1 MEENQYIDFNEIK
14 KYVNIT
20 EEKLF
25 LLYLR
30 EVFKDL
36 ADRDES
42 NKKKGVMKMSFL
54 DYIKL
59 PIFISEKVFGV
70 LDVDKDGFLNQKEF
84 ILGMNRLYNS
94 NFDDTVKLIF
104 EILDFNRDGLIE
116 KDDVKMILGL
126 LPLKTDRNKIKYKYQ
141 MESLEEIHE
150 IINLTFGDKKELNL
164 DEFKEV
170 IKEKKSDVFLQIICF
185 LYQKKPFV
193 DSNIT
198 ILKSSKKASNLELG
212 TPQMSK
218 KVKCDNVLLPSPLQ
232 NSSLSPAFQLLQSGK
247 INSPFLLNGRPGN
260 EKENFNPEISGF
272 KGMIRYHNRNIPKS
286 EDTKN
291 ADINEND
298 DDDEEA
304 VKKIIKSSENVF
316 NSPSTFLKNSEEL
329 SKKITPF
336 SLFTPEIKPIKENSK
351 TDGEIPQ
358 MSLNSDENQTQN
370 DNNKVAYE
378 NYIYKKSDG
387 NRLKKYYLVL
397 IDKDIYYYKSEQKKE
412 VLGMHN
418 LSGCFFKENNPEKI
432 NDKIYYCFTIIFP
445 KKERKYYVGSQE
457 IYDNFVNSLKNSFG
471 YLNFFDYYE
480 MLDNLGEGI
489 FGSVKLGV
497 EKKTNQRVAI
507 KIIKKSKAKES
518 DIELVRNEIDIMKLC
533 YHPNVVHLLDHFENG
548 EYIFIVMEYIKGGC
562 LTDYLKKNEFDF
574 SEKRAAEII
583 YQLAKGLKYLHK
595 YGIIHRDL
603 KPDNIMLTEASDK
616 GNVKIMD
623 FGLSKILG
631 KKEKSTDGFGTLT
644 FVSPEVLVRK
654 PYNKEVDI
662 WSLGVILYLML
673 SGELPFDDPDDN
685 EQNIAKAIVY
695 QDVKFPSEKFGKRSK
710 AVIELIQRCLT
721 KDPKARIKV
730 DEIIKSDWIKEQ
742 LSNE

>member
-1 MEENQYIDFNEIK
+1 MEDNQYIDFNEIK

-20 EEKLF
+20 DEKLF

-42 NKKKGVMKMSFL
+42 NKKKGVMKMAFL

-70 LDVDKDGFLNQKEF
+70 LDEDKDGFLNQKEF

-104 EILDFNRDGLIE
+104 EILDFNRDGSIE

-141 MESLEEIHE
+141 MESLEEIHQ

-170 IKEKKSDVFLQIICF
+170 IIEKKSDVFLQIICF

-247 INSPFLLNGRPGN
+247 INSPFLLGGKPGN

-272 KGMIRYHNRNIPKS
+272 KGMIRYHNRNIPKN
-286 EDTKN
+286 EDSKN
-291 ADINEND
+291 PDLNEN

-304 VKKIIKSSENVF
+304 VKKIIKGSENVF
-316 NSPSTFLKNSEEL
+316 NSPRTFLKNSEEL
-329 SKKITPF
+329 SKKLPSF
-336 SLFTPEIKPIKENSK
+336 SLSPENKSNNENSK

-358 MSLNSDENQTQN
+358 MSLNNDENQAQN
-370 DNNKVAYE
+370 ENNKITYE

-418 LSGCFFKENNPEKI
+418 LSGCFFKENSPEKI

-507 KIIKKSKAKES
+507 KIIKKNKAKES

-533 YHPNVVHLLDHFENG
+533 YHPNVIHLLDHFENG
-548 EYIFIVMEYIKGGC
+548 EYIFIVMEYIKGGS

-644 FVSPEVLVRK
+644 FVSPEVLIRK

-685 EQNIAKAIVY
+685 ERNIAKAIVY

-710 AVIELIQRCLT
+710 SVIELIQRCLT
-721 KDPKARIKV
+721 KDPKSRIKV

-742 LSNE
+742 LSSE

>member
-126 LPLKTDRNKIKYKYQ
+126 LPLKTDGNKIKYKYQ
-141 MESLEEIHE
+141 MESLEEIHQ

-193 DSNIT
+193 DTNIT

-247 INSPFLLNGRPGN
+247 INSPFLLGGRPGN

-272 KGMIRYHNRNIPKS
+272 KGMIRYHNRNIPKN
-286 EDTKN
+286 EDAKN
-291 ADINEND
+291 SDINENN

-304 VKKIIKSSENVF
+304 VKKIIKSAENVY
-316 NSPSTFLKNSEEL
+316 NSPSTILKNSEEL
-329 SKKITPF
+329 SKKIVPF
-336 SLFTPEIKPIKENSK
+336 SLVTPETKPIKENSK
-351 TDGEIPQ
+351 EAGEIPQ
-358 MSLNSDENQTQN
+358 MSLNNDENQN
-370 DNNKVAYE
+370 ENNKITYE

-418 LSGCFFKENNPEKI
+418 LSGCFFKENSPEKI

-457 IYDNFVNSLKNSFG
+457 IYDNFVNSLKISFG

-480 MLDNLGEGI
+480 MLDDLGEGI

-562 LTDYLKKNEFDF
+562 LTDYFKKNEFNF

-603 KPDNIMLTEASDK
+603 KPDNIMLTESSDK

-644 FVSPEVLVRK
+644 FVSPEVLIRK

-673 SGELPFDDPDDN
+673 SGDLPFDDPDDN
-685 EQNIAKAIVY
+685 EQKIAKAIVY
-695 QDVKFPSEKFGKRSK
+695 QEVKFPNDKFGKRSK
-710 AVIELIQRCLT
+710 AVIELIQGCLT
-721 KDPKARIKV
+721 KDPKSRIKV

>member
-1 MEENQYIDFNEIK
+1 MAENQYIDFNEIK

-25 LLYLR
+25 LLYLK

-42 NKKKGVMKMSFL
+42 NKKKGVMKMAFL

-70 LDVDKDGFLNQKEF
+70 LDEDKDGFLNQKEF

-116 KDDVKMILGL
+116 KDDAKMILGL
-126 LPLKTDRNKIKYKYQ
+126 LPLKTDHNKIEYKYQ
-141 MESLEEIHE
+141 MESLEEIHQ
-150 IINLTFGDKKELNL
+150 IINLTFGNKKELNL

-232 NSSLSPAFQLLQSGK
+232 NSSLSPAFKLLQSGK
-247 INSPFLLNGRPGN
+247 IKSPFLLGGRLAN

-272 KGMIRYHNRNIPKS
+272 KGMIRYHNRNIPKK

-291 ADINEND
+291 SDINEN

-304 VKKIIKSSENVF
+304 VKKIIKSAENVY

-329 SKKITPF
+329 SKKIVPF
-336 SLFTPEIKPIKENSK
+336 SLFTPETKPIKENPK
-351 TDGEIPQ
+351 TVGEIPQ
-358 MSLNSDENQTQN
+358 MSLNNNENENQN
-370 DNNKVAYE
+370 ENNKINYE
-378 NYIYKKSDG
+378 NYIYKKSEG
-387 NRLKKYYLVL
+387 NKLKKYYLVL

-418 LSGCFFKENNPEKI
+418 LSGCFFKENSPEKI
-432 NDKIYYCFTIIFP
+432 NDRIYYCFTIIFP

-457 IYDNFVNSLKNSFG
+457 IYDNFVNSLKISFG

-480 MLDNLGEGI
+480 MLDDLGEGI

-507 KIIKKSKAKES
+507 KIIKKNKAKES

-533 YHPNVVHLLDHFENG
+533 FHPNVIHLLDHFENG
-548 EYIFIVMEYIKGGC
+548 EYIFIVMEYIKGGS
-562 LTDYLKKNEFDF
+562 LTDYLKKNEFNF

-583 YQLAKGLKYLHK
+583 YQLAKGIKYLHK

-644 FVSPEVLVRK
+644 FVSPEVLIRK

-662 WSLGVILYLML
+662 WSLGVILYLIL
-673 SGELPFDDPDDN
+673 SGDLPFDDPDDN

-695 QDVKFPSEKFGKRSK
+695 QEVKFPSEKFGKRSK

-721 KDPKARIKV
+721 KDPKARIKI

>member
-126 LPLKTDRNKIKYKYQ
+126 LPLKTDGNKIKYKYQ
-141 MESLEEIHE
+141 MESLEEIHQ

-193 DSNIT
+193 DTNIT

-247 INSPFLLNGRPGN
+247 INSPFLLGGRPGN

-272 KGMIRYHNRNIPKS
+272 KGMIRYHNRNIPKN
-286 EDTKN
+286 EDAKN
-291 ADINEND
+291 SDINENN

-304 VKKIIKSSENVF
+304 VKKIIKSAENVY
-316 NSPSTFLKNSEEL
+316 NSPSTILKNSEEL
-329 SKKITPF
+329 SKKIVPF
-336 SLFTPEIKPIKENSK
+336 SLVTPETKPIKENSK
-351 TDGEIPQ
+351 EAGEIPQ
-358 MSLNSDENQTQN
+358 MSLNNDENQN
-370 DNNKVAYE
+370 ENNKITYE

-418 LSGCFFKENNPEKI
+418 LSGCFFKENSPEKI

-457 IYDNFVNSLKNSFG
+457 IYDNFVNSLKISFG

-480 MLDNLGEGI
+480 MLDDLGEGI

-562 LTDYLKKNEFDF
+562 LTDYFKKNEFNF

-583 YQLAKGLKYLHK
+583 YQIAKGLKYLHK

-603 KPDNIMLTEASDK
+603 KPDNIMLTESSDK

-644 FVSPEVLVRK
+644 FVSPEVLIRK

-673 SGELPFDDPDDN
+673 SGDLPFDDPDDN
-685 EQNIAKAIVY
+685 EQKIAKAIVY
-695 QDVKFPSEKFGKRSK
+695 QEVKFPNDKFGKRSK
-710 AVIELIQRCLT
+710 AVIELIQGCLT
-721 KDPKARIKV
+721 KDPKSRIKV